1 MRCKVLSID
10 NINKL
15 EKDNKKLKDKCDKYL
30 SIIKSI
36 KEIVLQHQGPD
47 SCKKCDGY
55 GCQDCYC
62 EDLSDIYLLLK
73 EVQIG

>member
-1 MRCKVLSID
+1 MLSVD
-10 NINKL
+10 DINRL
-15 EKDNKKLKDKCDKYL
+15 EKDNKKLKNKCNEYL

-55 GCQDCYC
+55 GCQDCYG

>member
-1 MRCKVLSID
+1 MLSID
-10 NINKL
+10 NINRL
-15 EKDNKKLKDKCDKYL
+15 EKDNKELKDKCDKYL

-55 GCQDCYC
+55 GCQDCYS

-73 EVQIG
+73 EVQTNS

>member
-1 MRCKVLSID
+1 MLSVD
-10 NINKL
+10 NINRL
-15 EKDNKKLKDKCDKYL
+15 EKDNKELKDKCDKYL

-55 GCQDCYC
+55 GCQDCYG

-73 EVQIG
+73 GVQIG